1 MKWRMGEIQGLRST
15 PAALC
20 SVGFLQAKMG
30 VVRDVVL
37 VRCFYSD

>member
-1 MKWRMGEIQGLRST
+1 MKWRMGEKQSLRSKRT
-15 PAALC
+15 ALC
-20 SVGFLQAKMG
+20 SVGLLQAKMG